1 MNTSEG
7 RWETGK
13 GTGEARGLQENL
25 GVAPRDDECES
36 GGDNSELQRGIEK
49 RRGRREREREISVR
63 GNGYSLAAGTGPV
76 LREWVEGA
84 MKIKRKRG
92 KKKKRKGAKRVE
104 TRGITEHAGAQR

>member
-49 RRGRREREREISVR
+49 RRGRRERERDFGPRKWLQPR
-63 GNGYSLAAGTGPV
+63 GWYRASIERMGGGCYEN
-76 LREWVEGA
+76 
-84 MKIKRKRG
+84 
-92 KKKKRKGAKRVE
+92 
-104 TRGITEHAGAQR
+104 